1 MHLPELEH
9 LRIAVV
15 CGGASAE
22 NEVSRNSAAAVSDA
36 LRQTFRAVDVLELD
50 STLHGRFLGAPYD
63 VVFPVLHGPPG
74 EDGTF
79 QGYVEIFGW
88 PYVGSGVRASANA
101 MHKPTAKLIYAQRGL
116 PVAPGLTV
124 DKGTRA
130 GQVVAALGDDVV
142 VKPCGQGSAIGV
154 SFARSVEAIAEALE
168 RAFSFGDQ
176 ALIEKRIAGKE
187 ITCGVFEEE
196 TATAFPVVEVATP
209 AGAWYDYK
217 HRYTAG
223 LSNHIIPAGI
233 PEQAAQRVQEVALA
247 AHAALECRDLSRS
260 DFVVTDDAQVYL
272 LETNTLP
279 GMTSTSLYPDAARA
293 AGIEFPQLVARLVRN
308 AWRRKR

>member
-1 MHLPELEH
+1 LPELEH

-22 NEVSRNSAAAVSDA
+22 AQVSRNSAAAVSEA
-36 LRQTFRAVDVLELD
+36 LRESFQTVETLELD
-50 STLHGRFLGAPYD
+50 GKLHATLLRGSYD
-63 VVFPVLHGPPG
+63 VAFPVLHGPPG

-79 QGYVEIFGW
+79 QGYLDILGL

-116 PVAPGLTV
+116 PIVPGLTV
-124 DKGTRA
+124 NKGARA
-130 GQVVAALGDDVV
+130 EQIVAELGDDVV

-154 SFARSVEAIAEALE
+154 SFARDIGAIREALE
-168 RAFSFGDQ
+168 RAFSFGPQ
-176 ALIEKRIAGKE
+176 TLIEKRIAGKE
-187 ITCGVFEEE
+187 ITCAVFEEDS
-196 TATAFPVVEVATP
+196 ASAFPVVEVTTP
-209 AGAWYDYK
+209 VGAWYDYE

-223 LSNHIIPAGI
+223 LSNHVIPARI
-233 PEQAAQRVQEVALA
+233 PQRAAQRVQEVALA
-247 AHAALECRDLSRS
+247 AHASLECRDLSRS
-260 DFVVTDDAQVYL
+260 DFVVTDGGEVYL

-293 AGIEFPQLVARLVRN
+293 AGIQFPELVARLVRN
-308 AWRRKR
+308 AWRRKG

>member
-1 MHLPELEH
+1 MPELEH

-22 NEVSRNSAAAVSDA
+22 SQVSRNSADAVSEA
-36 LRQTFRAVDVLELD
+36 LRRSFQNVDVLELD
-50 STLHGRFLGAPYD
+50 SRLHAKLSNGSYD

-79 QGYVEIFGW
+79 QGYLEILGL

-116 PVAPGLTV
+116 PIVPGLTANKSTSAERIV
-124 DKGTRA
+124 SE
-130 GQVVAALGDDVV
+130 LGEDVV

-154 SFARSVEAIAEALE
+154 SFAKSIGAIREALG
-168 RAFSFGDQ
+168 RAFSFGAE
-176 ALIEKRIAGKE
+176 ALIEQRISGKE
-187 ITCGVFEEE
+187 ITCGVFEEQS
-196 TATAFPVVEVATP
+196 ATAFPVVEVTTP
-209 AGAWYDYK
+209 AGAWYDYE

-223 LSNHIIPAGI
+223 LSNHVIPPRI
-233 PEQAAQRVQEVALA
+233 PQSTAQRVQEVALA

-260 DFVVTDDAQVYL
+260 DFVVTEAGDVYL

-279 GMTSTSLYPDAARA
+279 GMTSTSLYPDAAKS
-293 AGIEFPQLVARLVRN
+293 AGIEFPELVARFVRN
-308 AWRRKR
+308 AWRRKS